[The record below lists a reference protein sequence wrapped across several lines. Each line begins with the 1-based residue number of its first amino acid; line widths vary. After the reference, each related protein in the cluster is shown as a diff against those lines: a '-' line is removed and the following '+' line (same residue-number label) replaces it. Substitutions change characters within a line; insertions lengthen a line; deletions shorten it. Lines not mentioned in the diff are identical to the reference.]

1 MRFIMLALTATLCV
15 SGQTPPCRPSAR
27 AIFLGEQGAIAP
39 GPGCEASG
47 VAEAKKSTTKAPAVK
62 ETAANRL
69 PSGSKKTPPA
79 VTGQPPKGST
89 SQIIPVS
96 ATGAGPMSAMM
107 YWIELVKP
115 SGEKQ
120 RVTSDHVFHSGEK
133 IRLHVESNVTGRM
146 SVAQIDPKG
155 GSQVLFPDPRINAG
169 DNLVTAR
176 IETAIPPAGF
186 FRFDNETGT
195 ERLIVILTPGQGK
208 TPDTQVAAGAT
219 LDEAKTIELA
229 RSVVTS
235 SRALILEA
243 VEEPGQ
249 AAKYVAASGPIRLE
263 IKLKHQ

>member
-1 MRFIMLALTATLCV
+1 M
-15 SGQTPPCRPSAR
+15 
-27 AIFLGEQGAIAP
+27 
-39 GPGCEASG
+39 
-47 VAEAKKSTTKAPAVK
+47 AEAKKSTTKAPSSK
-62 ETAANRL
+62 EAATNR
-69 PSGSKKTPPA
+69 PSAGSQKTSPA
-79 VTGQPPKGST
+79 VAGQPTKGSP

-96 ATGAGPMSAMM
+96 TTVAGTMSAMM
-107 YWIELVKP
+107 FWIELVKP

-120 RVTSDHVFHSGEK
+120 RVTSDHVFRSGEK

-176 IETAIPPAGF
+176 VETAIPPAGF
-186 FRFDNETGT
+186 FRFDNEIGT

-208 TPDTQVAAGAT
+208 SADTQLAAGAT
-219 LDEAKTIELA
+219 LDEAKTVEMA

-235 SRALILEA
+235 SRGLLLEA
-243 VEEPGQ
+243 VEEPGH